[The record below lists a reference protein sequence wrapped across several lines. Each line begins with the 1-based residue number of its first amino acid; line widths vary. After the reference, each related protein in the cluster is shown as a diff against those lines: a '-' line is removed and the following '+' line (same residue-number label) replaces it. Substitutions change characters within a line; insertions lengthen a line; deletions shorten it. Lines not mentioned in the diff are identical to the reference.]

1 MASQGSS
8 PRWPPNQVMIGEST
22 ARSNRSAVAWCA
34 KSTPSTATR
43 IVQQASTAPAQGRTE
58 AARRGGLG
66 RDCLPSA
73 LLRSGSGAPERSAAA
88 WPSGTPGGLPIAV
101 CPASLPDGFIDAFTA
116 AAFAC
121 RVSSARGDAPDVLRA
136 AQPYDKADHNGGDDQ
151 DRGEHRSADPYRGD
165 GVNQFYEG
173 PCCPGRCSR
182 GADPGR
188 CRDTTP
194 IAGIT
199 TPMRIPGTAVA
210 SARTARSL
218 RIIVFPPPCYR

>member
-1 MASQGSS
+1 
-8 PRWPPNQVMIGEST
+8 
-22 ARSNRSAVAWCA
+22 

-43 IVQQASTAPAQGRTE
+43 IAQQASTAPAQGRTE

-66 RDCLPSA
+66 RDCLPSP

-88 WPSGTPGGLPIAV
+88 WPSGIQGGLPVAV

-116 AAFAC
+116 AAFGC

-165 GVNQFYEG
+165 VVNQFYEG
-173 PCCPGRCSR
+173 PCRPGRCGR
-182 GADPGR
+182 EWTPAD
-188 CRDTTP
+188 
-194 IAGIT
+194 AGIT
-199 TPMRIPGTAVA
+199 TPMRIP
-210 SARTARSL
+210 
-218 RIIVFPPPCYR
+218 